1 MLLSERKN
9 KRYIIVIDQ
18 YDDNLGR
25 YIPKRHTVEAP
36 TLVEA
41 IINCDYF
48 RRAEHTRTATH
59 PSRLLSVREAKVYP
73 QNFMDADEH
82 NMISVLKEL
91 AHNNPDLVNGIDEF
105 AEKFQS
111 YVDTLNLKDCIR
123 DTITLL
129 NTIPGIDDID
139 CSLSDDCDYVMI
151 EHCSHALGDL
161 YLSHGTDTRHLTYD
175 RNARGLDGLAA
186 LICGIRDMLRPIV

>member
-18 YDDNLGR
+18 YNENLNK
-25 YIPKRHTVEAP
+25 YIPESHIVEAP

-41 IINCDYF
+41 LINCDHF
-48 RRAEHTRTATH
+48 RNTSTATH
-59 PSRLLSVREAKVYP
+59 PSHLLSVREAKVYP
-73 QNFMDADEH
+73 QSFMDADQH

-91 AHNNPDLVNGIDEF
+91 AHNHPDLVNGIDEF

-123 DTITLL
+123 DTINLL

-139 CSLSDDCDYVMI
+139 YSLSDDCDYVMI
-151 EHCSHALGDL
+151 EHYSRSLGNI
-161 YLSHGTDTRHLTYD
+161 YLSNGAYTRHLIYD
-175 RNARGLDGLAA
+175 RNAKGLDGLAA

>member
-18 YDDNLGR
+18 YDENLGR
-25 YIPKRHTVEAP
+25 YIPTSHTVEAP

-48 RRAEHTRTATH
+48 RRTSLATH
-59 PSRLLSVREAKVYP
+59 PSRLLSVREAKMYP
-73 QNFMDADEH
+73 KSFMEADEH
-82 NMISVLKEL
+82 NMISVLTEL
-91 AHNNPDLVNGIDEF
+91 ARNHPDIIQKIDEF

-139 CSLSDDCDYVMI
+139 YSLSDDCDYVMI
-151 EHCSHALGDL
+151 EHYSRSLGNI
-161 YLSHGTDTRHLTYD
+161 YLSNGAYTRHLTYD
-175 RNARGLDGLAA
+175 RNAKGLDGLAA

>member
-1 MLLSERKN
+1 MLLFERKN

-18 YDDNLGR
+18 YDENLGR
-25 YIPKRHTVEAP
+25 YIPKRHTIEAP

-41 IINCDYF
+41 IINCDHF
-48 RRAEHTRTATH
+48 RQMSTATH
-59 PSRLLSVREAKVYP
+59 PSQLLSVREAQVYP
-73 QNFMDADEH
+73 QSFMDADQH
-82 NMISVLKEL
+82 NMITVLKEL
-91 AHNNPDLVNGIDEF
+91 AYNHTDTVHAIDEF
-105 AEKFQS
+105 AETFQF
-111 YVDTLNLKDCIR
+111 YVDSLNLKDCIR

-151 EHCSHALGDL
+151 EHCSRSLGDL

-175 RNARGLDGLAA
+175 RNAKGLDGLAA

>member
-25 YIPKRHTVEAP
+25 YIPKSHTVKAP

-48 RRAEHTRTATH
+48 RHTSTAPH
-59 PSRLLSVREAKVYP
+59 PSHLLSVRETKVYP
-73 QNFMDADEH
+73 QSFMDADQH

-91 AHNNPDLVNGIDEF
+91 AHNYPDIVKSIDEF

-111 YVDTLNLKDCIR
+111 YMDTLNLKDCIR
-123 DTITLL
+123 DTINLL

-139 CSLSDDCDYVMI
+139 YSLSDDCDYVMI
-151 EHCSHALGDL
+151 EHYSRSLGNI
-161 YLSHGTDTRHLTYD
+161 YLSNGAYTRHLTYD
-175 RNARGLDGLAA
+175 RNAKGLDGLAA

>member
-25 YIPKRHTVEAP
+25 YIPKSHTVEAP

-41 IINCDYF
+41 IINCNYF
-48 RRAEHTRTATH
+48 RRTSLTTH

-73 QNFMDADEH
+73 QSFMDADQH
-82 NMISVLKEL
+82 NMINVLKEL
-91 AHNNPDLVNGIDEF
+91 AHNHPDIVNGINEF

-111 YVDTLNLKDCIR
+111 YMDTLNLKDCIR
-123 DTITLL
+123 DTINLL

-151 EHCSHALGDL
+151 EHCSRSLGDL
-161 YLSHGTDTRHLTYD
+161 YLSHGTDTRHLTYG
-175 RNARGLDGLAA
+175 RSAQGLDGLAA

>member
-9 KRYIIVIDQ
+9 KRYIVVIDQ

-25 YIPKRHTVEAP
+25 HIPKSHTVEAP

-41 IINCDYF
+41 LISCDHF
-48 RRAEHTRTATH
+48 RHTSMTTH
-59 PSRLLSVREAKVYP
+59 PSNLLSVREAKVYP
-73 QNFMDADEH
+73 QSFMDADEH

-123 DTITLL
+123 DTINLL

-139 CSLSDDCDYVMI
+139 YSLSDDCDYVMI
-151 EHCSHALGDL
+151 EHYSRSLGNI
-161 YLSHGTDTRHLTYD
+161 YLSNGAYTRHLIYD

-186 LICGIRDMLRPIV
+186 LICSIRDMLRPII

>member
-9 KRYIIVIDQ
+9 KQYIIVINQ

-25 YIPKRHTVEAP
+25 YIPKSHTVEAP

-41 IINCDYF
+41 IINCEHF
-48 RRAEHTRTATH
+48 RQMSMATH
-59 PSRLLSVREAKVYP
+59 PSHLLSVREAKVYP

-111 YVDTLNLKDCIR
+111 YMDTLNLKDCIR

-151 EHCSHALGDL
+151 EHCSRALGDL
-161 YLSHGTDTRHLTYD
+161 YLSHGTDTRHLTYNRD
-175 RNARGLDGLAA
+175 TDGIDGLAA
-186 LICGIRDMLRPIV
+186 LICGIRDMLRPIA

>member
-18 YDDNLGR
+18 YDDNLGK
-25 YIPKRHTVEAP
+25 YIPKSHSVEAP

-41 IINCDYF
+41 LINCDHF
-48 RRAEHTRTATH
+48 RSTSMPTH
-59 PSRLLSVREAKVYP
+59 PSNLLSVREAKVYP
-73 QNFMDADEH
+73 QSFMDADQH

-91 AHNNPDLVNGIDEF
+91 AHNHPDLVNGIDEF
-105 AEKFQS
+105 AAKFQS
-111 YVDTLNLKDCIR
+111 YMDTLNLKDCIR

-151 EHCSHALGDL
+151 EHCSRSLGDL

-186 LICGIRDMLRPIV
+186 LICGIRDMLHPIV

>member
-9 KRYIIVIDQ
+9 KQYVIVIGQ

-25 YIPKRHTVEAP
+25 YIPKSHTIEAP

-48 RRAEHTRTATH
+48 RRTSLATH

-73 QNFMDADEH
+73 KSFMDADQH
-82 NMISVLKEL
+82 NMINVLKEL
-91 AHNNPDLVNGIDEF
+91 AHNHPDLINDIDEF

-111 YVDTLNLKDCIR
+111 YMDNLDFNDCIR
-123 DTITLL
+123 DTIDLL
-129 NTIPGIDDID
+129 NAIPGIDDID

-151 EHCSHALGDL
+151 EHYSRSLGNI
-161 YLSHGTDTRHLTYD
+161 YMSNGTDTRHLSYD
-175 RNARGLDGLAA
+175 RNAKGLDGLAA

>member
-9 KRYIIVIDQ
+9 KRYIVVIDQ

-25 YIPKRHTVEAP
+25 RIPKSHTIEAP

-41 IINCDYF
+41 LINCDHF
-48 RRAEHTRTATH
+48 RPTSTATH
-59 PSRLLSVREAKVYP
+59 PSNLLSVREAKVYP
-73 QNFMDADEH
+73 QSFMDADEH

-91 AHNNPDLVNGIDEF
+91 AHNHPDIIQKIDDF
-105 AEKFQS
+105 AETFQS
-111 YVDTLNLKDCIR
+111 YVDCLNLKDCIR

-151 EHCSHALGDL
+151 EHCSQALGDL

-175 RNARGLDGLAA
+175 RNAKGLDGLAA
-186 LICGIRDMLRPIV
+186 LICGIRGMLRPIV

>member
-9 KRYIIVIDQ
+9 KRYVIVIDQ
-18 YDDNLGR
+18 YDENLGK
-25 YIPKRHTVEAP
+25 YTPKSHTVEAP

-48 RRAEHTRTATH
+48 RHTSLATH

-73 QNFMDADEH
+73 QSFMDADQH

-91 AHNNPDLVNGIDEF
+91 AHNHPDLVNSIDEF
-105 AEKFQS
+105 AETFQS
-111 YVDTLNLKDCIR
+111 YADCLNLKDCIR
-123 DTITLL
+123 DTINLL

-139 CSLSDDCDYVMI
+139 YSLSDDCDYVMI
-151 EHCSHALGDL
+151 EHCSRALGDL

-175 RNARGLDGLAA
+175 RTAKGLDGLAA
-186 LICGIRDMLRPIV
+186 LICGIRDMLRPIA

>member
-9 KRYIIVIDQ
+9 KQYIIVIDQ

-25 YIPKRHTVEAP
+25 YIPKSHTIEAS

-41 IINCDYF
+41 ISNCDHF
-48 RRAEHTRTATH
+48 HHTSTATH
-59 PSRLLSVREAKVYP
+59 PSHLLSVREAKVYP
-73 QNFMDADEH
+73 QSFMDADQH

-91 AHNNPDLVNGIDEF
+91 AHNHPDLINDIDEF

-111 YVDTLNLKDCIR
+111 YMDNLDFNNCIR
-123 DTITLL
+123 DTINLL
-129 NTIPGIDDID
+129 NAIPGIDDID

-151 EHCSHALGDL
+151 EHYSRSLGNI
-161 YLSHGTDTRHLTYD
+161 YMSNGTDTRHLTYD
-175 RNARGLDGLAA
+175 RNTKGLDGLAA
-186 LICGIRDMLRPIV
+186 LICGIRGMLRPIV

>member
-25 YIPKRHTVEAP
+25 YIPKSHTVKAP

-48 RRAEHTRTATH
+48 RRTSLATH
-59 PSRLLSVREAKVYP
+59 PSRLLSVREAKMYP
-73 QNFMDADEH
+73 KSFMDANEH
-82 NMISVLKEL
+82 NMINVLKKL
-91 AHNNPDLVNGIDEF
+91 AHKHPDIVESIDEF

-111 YVDTLNLKDCIR
+111 YMDTLNLKDCIR
-123 DTITLL
+123 DTINLL

-151 EHCSHALGDL
+151 EHCSRSLGDL

-175 RNARGLDGLAA
+175 RNAKGLDGLAA
-186 LICGIRDMLRPIV
+186 LICGIRDMLRPIA

>member
-9 KRYIIVIDQ
+9 KQYIIVIDQ

-25 YIPKRHTVEAP
+25 YIPKSHTVEAP

-41 IINCDYF
+41 LINCDHF
-48 RRAEHTRTATH
+48 RPTSTATH
-59 PSRLLSVREAKVYP
+59 PSNLLSVREAKVYP
-73 QNFMDADEH
+73 QSFMDADQH

-91 AHNNPDLVNGIDEF
+91 AHNHPDIIQ
-105 AEKFQS
+105 K
-111 YVDTLNLKDCIR
+111 
-123 DTITLL
+123 
-129 NTIPGIDDID
+129 IDDID

-151 EHCSHALGDL
+151 EHCSRALGNL
-161 YLSHGTDTRHLTYD
+161 YLSHGTDTRHLTYNRD
-175 RNARGLDGLAA
+175 ADGIDGLAA

>member
-25 YIPKRHTVEAP
+25 HIPKSHTVEAP

-41 IINCDYF
+41 IINCDHF
-48 RRAEHTRTATH
+48 RNTSTATH
-59 PSRLLSVREAKVYP
+59 PSHLLSVREAKVYP
-73 QNFMDADEH
+73 QSFMDADQH

-91 AHNNPDLVNGIDEF
+91 AHNHPDIIQKIDDF
-105 AEKFQS
+105 AETFQS

-123 DTITLL
+123 DTINLL

-139 CSLSDDCDYVMI
+139 YSLSDDCDYVMI
-151 EHCSHALGDL
+151 EHYSRSLGNI
-161 YLSHGTDTRHLTYD
+161 YLSNGTYARHLTYD
-175 RNARGLDGLAA
+175 RNAKGLDGLAA

>member
-25 YIPKRHTVEAP
+25 HIPKSHTVEAP

-48 RRAEHTRTATH
+48 RQMSTATH
-59 PSRLLSVREAKVYP
+59 PSHLLSVREAQVYP
-73 QNFMDADEH
+73 KSFMDADQS

-91 AHNNPDLVNGIDEF
+91 ARNHPDIVESIDEF
-105 AEKFQS
+105 AETFQS
-111 YVDTLNLKDCIR
+111 YMNTLNLKDCIR
-123 DTITLL
+123 DTINLL
-129 NTIPGIDDID
+129 NTIPGIDDIE

-151 EHCSHALGDL
+151 EHYSRSLGCL
-161 YLSHGTDTRHLTYD
+161 YLSNGTDTRHLTYD
-175 RNARGLDGLAA
+175 RNAEGLDGLAA

>member
-9 KRYIIVIDQ
+9 KQYVIVIDQ

-25 YIPKRHTVEAP
+25 YIPKSHTVKAP

-41 IINCDYF
+41 LINCDHF
-48 RRAEHTRTATH
+48 RHTSTATH
-59 PSRLLSVREAKVYP
+59 PSNLLSVREAKMYP
-73 QNFMDADEH
+73 KNFMDANQR
-82 NMISVLKEL
+82 NMINVLKEL
-91 AHNNPDLVNGIDEF
+91 AHNHPDLVNSIDEF

-111 YVDTLNLKDCIR
+111 YMDTLNLKDCIR

-151 EHCSHALGDL
+151 EHCSRSLGNI
-161 YLSHGTDTRHLTYD
+161 YLSNGTDTRHLTYD
-175 RNARGLDGLAA
+175 RNAKGLDGLAA
-186 LICGIRDMLRPIV
+186 LICGIRDMLHTIV

>member
-25 YIPKRHTVEAP
+25 YIPKSHTIEAP

-48 RRAEHTRTATH
+48 RRTSLATH

-73 QNFMDADEH
+73 QNFMDANEH

-91 AHNNPDLVNGIDEF
+91 ARNHPDIAQSIDDF

-111 YVDTLNLKDCIR
+111 YMDTLNLKDCIR
-123 DTITLL
+123 DTINLL
-129 NTIPGIDDID
+129 ITIPGIDDID

-151 EHCSHALGDL
+151 EHCSRALGDL

>member
-25 YIPKRHTVEAP
+25 HIPKSHTVEAP

-41 IINCDYF
+41 LISCDHF
-48 RRAEHTRTATH
+48 RHTSMTTH
-59 PSRLLSVREAKVYP
+59 PSNLLSVREAKVYP
-73 QNFMDADEH
+73 QSFMDADEH

-91 AHNNPDLVNGIDEF
+91 ARNHPDIIQKIDEF

-123 DTITLL
+123 DTIYLL
-129 NTIPGIDDID
+129 NAIPGIDDID

-151 EHCSHALGDL
+151 EHYSKSLGNI
-161 YLSHGTDTRHLTYD
+161 YLSNGAYTRHLTYD
-175 RNARGLDGLAA
+175 RNAKGLDGLAA

>member
-9 KRYIIVIDQ
+9 KRYIVVIDQ

-25 YIPKRHTVEAP
+25 RIPKSHTVEAP

-41 IINCDYF
+41 LINCDHF
-48 RRAEHTRTATH
+48 RDTSTATH
-59 PSRLLSVREAKVYP
+59 PSNLLSVREAKVYP
-73 QNFMDADEH
+73 QSFMDADQH

-91 AHNNPDLVNGIDEF
+91 AHNYLDIVKSIDEF

-111 YVDTLNLKDCIR
+111 YMDTLNLKDCIR
-123 DTITLL
+123 DTINLL

-139 CSLSDDCDYVMI
+139 YSLSDDCDYVMI
-151 EHCSHALGDL
+151 EHYSRSLGNI
-161 YLSHGTDTRHLTYD
+161 YLSNGTYTRHLTYD
-175 RNARGLDGLAA
+175 RNAKGLDGLAA
-186 LICGIRDMLRPIV
+186 LICGIRDMWRPIV

>member
-18 YDDNLGR
+18 YNEKLNK
-25 YIPKRHTVEAP
+25 YIPESYIVEAP

-41 IINCDYF
+41 LINCDHF
-48 RRAEHTRTATH
+48 RPTSMPTH
-59 PSRLLSVREAKVYP
+59 PSNLLSVREAKVYP
-73 QNFMDADEH
+73 QSFMDADQH
-82 NMISVLKEL
+82 NMINVLKEL
-91 AHNNPDLVNGIDEF
+91 AHNHPDIVNGINEF

-111 YVDTLNLKDCIR
+111 YMDTLNLKDCIR
-123 DTITLL
+123 DTINLL

-151 EHCSHALGDL
+151 EHCSRSLGDL

>member
-9 KRYIIVIDQ
+9 KQYLIVLDQ
-18 YDDNLGR
+18 YDENLGR
-25 YIPKRHTVEAP
+25 YIPKRHTIEAP

-41 IINCDYF
+41 IINCDHF
-48 RRAEHTRTATH
+48 RHTSTANR
-59 PSRLLSVREAKVYP
+59 PSQLLSVREAQVYP
-73 QNFMDADEH
+73 QRFMDADQH
-82 NMISVLKEL
+82 NMIAVLKEL
-91 AHNNPDLVNGIDEF
+91 AYNHPNIVKSIDEF
-105 AEKFQS
+105 AETFQS
-111 YVDTLNLKDCIR
+111 YIDTLNFKDCIR

-151 EHCSHALGDL
+151 EHCSRSLGDL

-175 RNARGLDGLAA
+175 RNAKGLDGLAA

>member
-9 KRYIIVIDQ
+9 KQYIIVIDQ

-25 YIPKRHTVEAP
+25 YIPKSHTIEAS

-41 IINCDYF
+41 ISNCDHF
-48 RRAEHTRTATH
+48 RHTSTATH
-59 PSRLLSVREAKVYP
+59 PSNLLSVREAEMYP
-73 QNFMDADEH
+73 KSFMDADQH

-91 AHNNPDLVNGIDEF
+91 AHNHPDLVNGIDEF

-111 YVDTLNLKDCIR
+111 YMDTLNLKDCIR
-123 DTITLL
+123 DTIDLL
-129 NTIPGIDDID
+129 NAIPGIDDID

-151 EHCSHALGDL
+151 EHYSRSLGNI
-161 YLSHGTDTRHLTYD
+161 YLSNGTDTRHLTYD
-175 RNARGLDGLAA
+175 RNAKGLDGLAA